1 MARKQQAEN
10 FSLGKHF
17 LELLLE
23 RHAVLRIPR
32 VHLCVGHLDAVVAV
46 VAAGRES
53 ASTSVE
59 RENRADEE
67 GGEKKERHRR
77 KTHTQK
83 IRTCTKKTHKQTHRD
98 AQNTDTETH
107 KR

>member
-1 MARKQQAEN
+1 MTSKQQAEN

-53 ASTSVE
+53 ASTSE
-59 RENRADEE
+59 KI
-67 GGEKKERHRR
+67 GQTKKEG
-77 KTHTQK
+77 
-83 IRTCTKKTHKQTHRD
+83 KKG
-98 AQNTDTETH
+98 
-107 KR
+107 